1 MLFGHK
7 STTGLT
13 GTTNPGFG
21 LQGGAG
27 PDGTFNPFDLQSAQF
42 PLPLAA
48 GGHGGS
54 LGPGVSSPESSGSA
68 GQTVLFAPDAT
79 KGGHSAPGGTTTSS
93 GTATTTTTSTSGL
106 TINITWDSSVSSAPS
121 GFTTAVQNA
130 AQYLET
136 QFSDPVTIN
145 LDIGYGEVAGN
156 ALGSNTLGSSES
168 YLSSVSYASLL
179 NAMTADATTSA
190 DASAVASLPS
200 TSPVNGTFWTTTAEA
215 KALGLASATST
226 ALDGYIGFSNSLP
239 FTYNDTSGVASGT
252 YDFNGVAIHEMS
264 EVMGRLLLTGST
276 VGGTANS
283 YTPYDLFHYSAA
295 GVRDF
300 SASTAGY
307 FSINSGT
314 TNLAA
319 FNTTAGGDA
328 GDWASS
334 VTNDSFD
341 AFSNSGVVNTVSAAD
356 LTALDVI
363 GWNPSSGTTSPSPSP
378 SPTPSPAP
386 SPAPAP
392 EPSVIAPTGVAIAP
406 VTSAL
411 ATVRSATG
419 LAANH
424 ALAVVAEVGG
434 TAGDTYTYTLGG
446 SGAASFALTDANN
459 EATLATG
466 ASGVAGSTAGTAYAL
481 TLTAN
486 DTTVGTSSPA
496 TPLEIVVGGGS
507 GDTIQVAGLVGS
519 ANTATPTFIYGSG
532 GNDTLNGSG
541 MTGALL
547 FAGGAG
553 ADTMT
558 GGSGAN
564 HYLYGA
570 ISDSTASA
578 MDVITNFHVGTDAID
593 LTGLGITLSYG
604 GKVGGKGKLAAHSID
619 WTSGHGT
626 TLVYVNTSSGS
637 ESLSAANMKIDLH
650 GNLALTSANF
660 LHL

>member
-1 MLFGHK
+1 MLLGHK
-7 STTGLT
+7 STTDLT
-13 GTTNPGFG
+13 GNTNPGFG
-21 LQGGAG
+21 GQGGAG
-27 PDGTFNPFDLQSAQF
+27 PDGMFNPFTLQSLQF
-42 PLPLAA
+42 ALPLAA
-48 GGHGGS
+48 AGHGGS
-54 LGPGVSSPESSGSA
+54 LGSGTSPQDAGGSA
-68 GQTVLFAPDAT
+68 TQTVLFAPDAT
-79 KGGHSAPGGTTTSS
+79 KGGHGSPGGTTTSS
-93 GTATTTTTSTSGL
+93 GTTTTTSSTSGL

-130 AQYLET
+130 AKYLET

-145 LDIGYGEVAGN
+145 IDIGYGEVGGN

-168 YLSSVSYASLL
+168 YLSSVSYSSLL

-226 ALDGYIGFSNSLP
+226 ALDGYIGFSSTLP
-239 FTYNDTSGVASGT
+239 FTYTDTSGVASGT

-276 VGGTANS
+276 VGSTANS

-300 SASTAGY
+300 SASTPGY
-307 FSINSGT
+307 FSVNGGT

-319 FNTTAGGDA
+319 FNTTSGGDA

-334 VTNDSFD
+334 VTNNSFD
-341 AFSNSGVVNTVSAAD
+341 AFSNSGVVNSVSAAD

-363 GWNPSSGTTSPSPSP
+363 GWNPTSGTTSPSPSP
-378 SPTPSPAP
+378 SPTPSPSP
-386 SPAPAP
+386 SPT
-392 EPSVIAPTGVAIAP
+392 PSVVAPTGVAIAP

-411 ATVRSATG
+411 ATARSATG

-459 EATLATG
+459 AATLATG
-466 ASGVAGSTAGTAYAL
+466 ASGVAGSTTGTAYAL

-496 TPLEIVVGGGS
+496 KPLEVVVGGGRD
-507 GDTIQVAGLVGS
+507 DTIQIAGLVGS

-570 ISDSTASA
+570 TSDSTASA

-604 GKVGGKGKLAAHSID
+604 GKVGGKSKLAAHSID
-619 WTSGHGT
+619 WLSGRGNT
-626 TLVYVNTSSGS
+626 VVYVNTSAGS
-637 ESLSAANMKIDLH
+637 ESLSAANMKIDLT
-650 GNLALTSANF
+650 GNIALTSANF

>member
-7 STTGLT
+7 STKDLT
-13 GTTNPGFG
+13 GNTNLGFG
-21 LQGGAG
+21 AQGGTG
-27 PDGTFNPFDLQSAQF
+27 PDGMFNPFTLQSMQF
-42 PLPLAA
+42 ALPLAA
-48 GGHGGS
+48 PGHGGS
-54 LGPGVSSPESSGSA
+54 LGSRTSTQDTGGSA
-68 GQTVLFAPDAT
+68 TQTVLFAPDAT
-79 KGGHSAPGGTTTSS
+79 KGGHRSPGGTTTSS
-93 GTATTTTTSTSGL
+93 GTTTTTTGTATSGL
-106 TINITWDSSVSSAPS
+106 TINITWDSSVASAPS
-121 GFTTAVQNA
+121 GFTTAVQTA
-130 AQYLET
+130 AKYLET

-145 LDIGYGEVAGN
+145 IDVGYGEVGGN

-179 NAMTADATTSA
+179 NAMTADATTAA

-200 TSPVNGTFWTTTAEA
+200 TSPVSGGTFWTTTAEA
-215 KALGLASATST
+215 KALGLASASST
-226 ALDGYIGFSNSLP
+226 ALDGYIGFSSTLP

-300 SASTAGY
+300 SASSPGY
-307 FSINSGT
+307 FSVNGGT

-319 FNTTAGGDA
+319 FNTTSGGDA

-334 VTNDSFD
+334 VTNDAFD
-341 AFSNSGVVNTVSAAD
+341 AFSNSGVVNAVSAAD

-378 SPTPSPAP
+378 SPSPTPS
-386 SPAPAP
+386 
-392 EPSVIAPTGVAIAP
+392 VVAPTGVAIAP
-406 VTSAL
+406 ITSAL

-424 ALAVVAEVGG
+424 ALAVIAEVGG
-434 TAGDTYTYTLGG
+434 TAGDAYTYTLGG
-446 SGAASFALTDANN
+446 GAASFALTDANN

-466 ASGVAGSTAGTAYAL
+466 ASGVAGSTTGTAYAL

-486 DTTVGTSSPA
+486 DTTVGASSPA
-496 TPLEIVVGGGS
+496 TPLEVVVGSGS
-507 GDTIQVAGLVGS
+507 GDTIQIAGLVGS

-570 ISDSTASA
+570 TSDSTASA

-604 GKVGGKGKLAAHSID
+604 GKVGGKGKLAAHAID
-619 WTSGHGT
+619 WTSGRGST
-626 TLVYVNTSSGS
+626 VVYVNTSANS
-637 ESLSAANMKIDLH
+637 ESLSAANMKIDLN
-650 GNLALTSANF
+650 GNIALTSANF

>member
-7 STTGLT
+7 STAGLT
-13 GTTNPGFG
+13 GATNPGFG
-21 LQGGAG
+21 PQGGAG
-27 PDGTFNPFDLQSAQF
+27 PDGTFNPFDLQSIQF

-48 GGHGGS
+48 AGHGGS
-54 LGPGVSSPESSGSA
+54 LGPGVSSPDSSGSA

-79 KGGHSAPGGTTTSS
+79 KGGHRSPGGTTTSS
-93 GTATTTTTSTSGL
+93 GTPTTTTASTSGL

-136 QFSDPVTIN
+136 QFSDPVTLNI
-145 LDIGYGEVAGN
+145 DIGYGEVAGS

-168 YLSSVSYASLL
+168 YLSSVSYSSLL

-200 TSPVNGTFWTTTAEA
+200 TSPVNGTFWTTTSEA

-226 ALDGYIGFSNSLP
+226 ALDGYVGFSSTLP
-239 FTYNDTSGVASGT
+239 FTYNDTNGVASGT

-319 FNTTAGGDA
+319 FNTTSGGDA

-378 SPTPSPAP
+378 SPSPTPS
-386 SPAPAP
+386 
-392 EPSVIAPTGVAIAP
+392 VVAPTGVAIAP

-434 TAGDTYTYTLGG
+434 TAGDSYTYTLGG
-446 SGAASFALTDANN
+446 SGAASFALTAANN

-466 ASGVAGSTAGTAYAL
+466 ASGVAGSTTGTAYAL

-486 DTTVGTSSPA
+486 DTTVGSSSPA
-496 TPLEIVVGGGS
+496 TPLEVVVGSGN

-519 ANTATPTFIYGSG
+519 ANTATPTFIYGSA

-593 LTGLGITLSYG
+593 LTGLGIALGYG

-619 WTSGHGT
+619 WTSGRGNT
-626 TLVYVNTSSGS
+626 VVYVNTSSGG
-637 ESLSAANMKIDLH
+637 ESLSAANMKIDLK